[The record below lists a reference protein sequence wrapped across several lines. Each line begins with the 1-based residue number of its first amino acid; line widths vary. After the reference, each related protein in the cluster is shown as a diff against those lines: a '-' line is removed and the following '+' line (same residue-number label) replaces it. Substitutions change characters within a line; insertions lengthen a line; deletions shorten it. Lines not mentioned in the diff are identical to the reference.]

1 MCLNLISPLFNV
13 SSVRTLSRHELQP
26 ETVVV
31 DTLTS
36 YHIMSGRYI
45 DVDNALRD
53 YHMHGSKGDLDVFT
67 LKKIYILFKV
77 KKHFILAVVINC
89 HLLLEGQGVQYG
101 QFG

>member
-36 YHIMSGRYI
+36 YLIMSGRYI
-45 DVDNALRD
+45 DVDNALRE
-53 YHMHGSKGDLDVFT
+53 YHVHIHLE
-67 LKKIYILFKV
+67 KIYILFKV
-77 KKHFILAVVINC
+77 KTHFLLAVVINC
-89 HLLLEGQGVQYG
+89 HLLLEEQGVQHG

>member
-1 MCLNLISPLFNV
+1 MCLNLTSPLFNV
-13 SSVRTLSRHELQP
+13 SSVRTQSRHELQP

-53 YHMHGSKGDLDVFT
+53 YHMHGSKGDLDVLT

-77 KKHFILAVVINC
+77 KTHFILAVVINC
-89 HLLLEGQGVQYG
+89 YLLLDGQGVQHD

>member
-1 MCLNLISPLFNV
+1 MCLNLTSPLFNL
-13 SSVRTLSRHELQP
+13 SSVRTLSRHKPQP

-77 KKHFILAVVINC
+77 KTHFILAVVINC
-89 HLLLEGQGVQYG
+89 HLLLEGQGVQHG

>member
-1 MCLNLISPLFNV
+1 MCLNLTSPLFNV
-13 SSVRTLSRHELQP
+13 SSVRTLSRHKLQP

-36 YHIMSGRYI
+36 YLIMSGRYI
-45 DVDNALRD
+45 DVDNALCE

-67 LKKIYILFKV
+67 LKKIYILFKM
-77 KKHFILAVVINC
+77 KTHFILAVVINC
-89 HLLLEGQGVQYG
+89 HLLLEGQGVQHG